1 MAEPGA
7 LPRYAMRRLI
17 GLVPVMA
24 VAIVVTFLATRALPG
39 DPIQVMLSDHSADL
53 QLAARLRAEYGLNRP
68 LVVQF
73 RSYVVGLM
81 RGDFGLSFRY
91 VNTPVTQVLRESLL
105 ISPLLAFSAISLAL
119 PIGVFAGVQAAIRR
133 NSAADAGIMLIL
145 IAGLSIPNFALAT
158 FLVYLLSVRLELL
171 PVAGWGTFR
180 DAVLPVAVLAIPSA
194 AYVARLTRTFML
206 EVLDRDFVR
215 TARAKGM
222 RPRIV
227 VYRHALLN
235 ALVPLSTSAGII
247 FGGLLS
253 NTVVVETLFNIPGLG
268 RLAIDSIFARD
279 YPVAMAVVLL
289 FTAFYALINLAVDVI
304 CAGIDPR
311 IRANLAAS

>member
-1 MAEPGA
+1 
-7 LPRYAMRRLI
+7 MRRLI

-73 RSYVVGLM
+73 LSYVVGLM